1 MFLSPSILTPNELH
15 TNSELHVFNL
25 LSPCFHPPPP
35 SSSRLLP
42 PSPLS
47 PPLFLRLRSIPKST
61 LMVESYVA
69 KSVTLGGNPQMTR
82 EVLSHELESELSTT
96 SKLLFLHNVDHELHA
111 AYSSTEDYFETEVL
125 HG

>member
-1 MFLSPSILTPNELH
+1 
-15 TNSELHVFNL
+15 
-25 LSPCFHPPPP
+25 
-35 SSSRLLP
+35 
-42 PSPLS
+42 
-47 PPLFLRLRSIPKST
+47 
-61 LMVESYVA
+61 MVESYVA